1 MQKQLHLVSW
11 NVAGWRTTLEE
22 MTRTTK
28 ARKGRSPEEEH
39 QAALRSWLE
48 RLRADVVC
56 LQEVKLKRSDVE
68 AQARLLGAAADDGSW
83 ETYWCCNDG
92 KARGQRAGLNGV
104 ATLVRGGAF
113 GVLRADAKPL
123 GDPDFDD
130 EGRCLVTEHGGFVL
144 FNVYVPN
151 AGGGARVA
159 YKMAWL
165 RALRSAMDR
174 ERAATGKPAI
184 LAGDLNAKMGPD
196 DSHWTFRSVDCG
208 KLAAAAAA
216 ATLDDAQRAS
226 LEAAAAAW
234 PAVRAS
240 LRRRDVAAVTTENP
254 TTREKRDR
262 FRCRAV
268 PAGGGAPVQLAPYEA
283 QRSAAFANYETEG
296 LCVDGDGDVV
306 AGPAPPGGFP
316 VRPPDVLDVDCALEA
331 LEKLGGAHVPRET
344 MKRALG
350 ALAPP
355 PPPPAAPGA
364 LPASSTAWLL
374 GLRDVDGMVD
384 SLDALHPRRSE
395 RFTCW
400 HQYHNKR
407 YENVG
412 SRIDYVLVDRALFEA
427 AAPVA
432 GALDAGLRS
441 DVDANTAR
449 AARGAAVLD
458 GRWAPAGFDGGGLR
472 DGRASDYL
480 HHSSHAPHTGIRY
493 TPPTWSDHVA
503 ATLCL
508 GAAPAD
514 AAPRAA
520 RAAGDAQPHAKVRTI
535 TQFFSAAKPG
545 AKPSAKPK
553 PPPPPKRKSPPTI
566 RDFFAKK
573 PKAP

>member
-1 MQKQLHLVSW
+1 
-11 NVAGWRTTLEE
+11 

-28 ARKGRSPEEEH
+28 AKKGRSPEEEH

-184 LAGDLNAKMGPD
+184 LAGDLNAKMGPN

-208 KLAAAAAA
+208 RLAAAAAA
-216 ATLDDAQRAS
+216 AALDDAQRAS

-234 PAVRAS
+234 PAVRA
-240 LRRRDVAAVTTENP
+240 R
-254 TTREKRDR
+254 
-262 FRCRAV
+262 
-268 PAGGGAPVQLAPYEA
+268 
-283 QRSAAFANYETEG
+283 
-296 LCVDGDGDVV
+296 
-306 AGPAPPGGFP
+306 
-316 VRPPDVLDVDCALEA
+316 A

-344 MKRALG
+344 MRRAW
-350 ALAPP
+350 ARFA
-355 PPPPAAPGA
+355 PPPAAAGRPGA

-384 SLDALHPRRSE
+384 SLDALHPQRSE

-407 YENVG
+407 YE
-412 SRIDYVLVDRALFEA
+412 RRQRADHALVDRALFEA

-458 GRWAPAGFDGGGLR
+458 GRWAPAGFDQGRTRVRNSQLQRLLARPFSTRFDGGGLR

>member
-1 MQKQLHLVSW
+1 
-11 NVAGWRTTLEE
+11 

-68 AQARLLGAAADDGSW
+68 AQARLGSAADDGSW

-130 EGRCLVTEHGGFVL
+130 EGRCLATEHGGFVL

-184 LAGDLNAKMGPD
+184 LAGDLNAKMGPR

-208 KLAAAAAA
+208 QLAAAAAA
-216 ATLDDAQRAS
+216 AALDDAQRAS

-234 PAVRAS
+234 PAVRRP
-240 LRRRDVAAVTTENP
+240 RRGVAAVTTENP
-254 TTREKRDR
+254 AAKHDR

-283 QRSAAFANYETEG
+283 QRSAAFANYETE
-296 LCVDGDGDVV
+296 
-306 AGPAPPGGFP
+306 ARRRRRRRRRRGPAPGGFP
-316 VRPPDVLDVDCALEA
+316 
-331 LEKLGGAHVPRET
+331 
-344 MKRALG
+344 
-350 ALAPP
+350 
-355 PPPPAAPGA
+355 
-364 LPASSTAWLL
+364 
-374 GLRDVDGMVD
+374 
-384 SLDALHPRRSE
+384 E

-458 GRWAPAGFDGGGLR
+458 GRWAPAGFDQGRTRVRNSQLQRLLARPFSTRFDGGGLR

-514 AAPRAA
+514 AARPP

-535 TQFFSAAKPG
+535 THFFSAAKPG

>member
-1 MQKQLHLVSW
+1 MRLPEMELHHKATREERRPLRHSGSADRLETGAGPLPLGLIGWFGSYALVVNNISGPGMLDFPRAFQEAGAVPCALCIGV
-11 NVAGWRTTLEE
+11 VASVS
-22 MTRTTK
+22 
-28 ARKGRSPEEEH
+28 A
-39 QAALRSWLE
+39 
-48 RLRADVVC
+48 VVAVY
-56 LQEVKLKRSDVE
+56 L
-68 AQARLLGAAADDGSW
+68 
-83 ETYWCCNDG
+83 
-92 KARGQRAGLNGV
+92 
-104 ATLVRGGAF
+104 
-113 GVLRADAKPL
+113 ADAH
-123 GDPDFDD
+123 
-130 EGRCLVTEHGGFVL
+130 R
-144 FNVYVPN
+144 
-151 AGGGARVA
+151 
-159 YKMAWL
+159 
-165 RALRSAMDR
+165 
-174 ERAATGKPAI
+174 
-184 LAGDLNAKMGPD
+184 
-196 DSHWTFRSVDCG
+196 
-208 KLAAAAAA
+208 
-216 ATLDDAQRAS
+216 
-226 LEAAAAAW
+226 
-234 PAVRAS
+234 S
-240 LRRRDVAAVTTENP
+240 LRRGSGALEFSDVFGELFGRRVFLATQALYFLNLFSQNVAAIVATA
-254 TTREKRDR
+254 
-262 FRCRAV
+262 RAG
-268 PAGGGAPVQLAPYEA
+268 AGNG
-283 QRSAAFANYETEG
+283 
-296 LCVDGDGDVV
+296 
-306 AGPAPPGGFP
+306 
-316 VRPPDVLDVDCALEA
+316 
-331 LEKLGGAHVPRET
+331 
-344 MKRALG
+344 
-350 ALAPP
+350 
-355 PPPPAAPGA
+355 
-364 LPASSTAWLL
+364 
-374 GLRDVDGMVD
+374 
-384 SLDALHPRRSE
+384 E

-573 PKAP
+573 PKAPAMALQCGSGLGAAAVHVQRCASWPLAEIVTAHRTDLLVTEFASLDEAEEAWGKLSLLHASVLFVGPKALRSYGRTHSIRRWKERSARLEARLPGEYD

>member
-1 MQKQLHLVSW
+1 MQKQLHLISW

-184 LAGDLNAKMGPD
+184 LAGDLNAKMGPG

-216 ATLDDAQRAS
+216 AALDDAQRAS

-254 TTREKRDR
+254 TTREKHDR

-283 QRSAAFANYETEG
+283 QRSAAFSNYETEG
-296 LCVDGDGDVV
+296 LAVDGDGDVV

-344 MKRALG
+344 MRRALG

-355 PPPPAAPGA
+355 PPAPTALGA

-374 GLRDVDGMVD
+374 GLRDVDGMLD

-458 GRWAPAGFDGGGLR
+458 GRWAPAGFDQGSTRERNSQLQR
-472 DGRASDYL
+472 LISR
-480 HHSSHAPHTGIRY
+480 P
-493 TPPTWSDHVA
+493 
-503 ATLCL
+503 
-508 GAAPAD
+508 
-514 AAPRAA
+514 
-520 RAAGDAQPHAKVRTI
+520 
-535 TQFFSAAKPG
+535 FSTRFG
-545 AKPSAKPK
+545 
-553 PPPPPKRKSPPTI
+553 
-566 RDFFAKK
+566 
-573 PKAP
+573 